1 MQLTDN
7 KILLGHSYDGSYYL
21 AGSII
26 TIDENNNLTLKKD
39 KHLLYEDKAIS
50 SSRGIKMIKLNENNV
65 IIFNSTGLLSCAKL
79 IISDDDMILG
89 KCTVVSTHIDYGN
102 YTVSNLIG
110 NDKLMIVGSTDG
122 NIGFLYGTVV
132 KINNNLTV
140 DKDIALNSIK
150 GSGWNGNFITVLN
163 DNIFIGYA
171 YDGDN
176 KLNGIL
182 GKIDD
187 NIDKTNISDNILG
200 VAKTS
205 GKSNE
210 IVQVYV
216 PKTEHYL
223 LTEEGNQLIGE
234 EGEIIK
240 CIL

>member
-7 KILLGHSYDGSYYL
+7 KILLGHSYNGSSYL

-39 KHLLYEDKAIS
+39 KNLLYEDKAIS

-65 IIFNSTGLLSCAKL
+65 IIINSIGRNDSDLLSCAKL

-110 NDKLMIVGSTDG
+110 NDKLMIVGSTNG
-122 NIGFLYGTVV
+122 NRGFLYGTVV

-200 VAKTS
+200 IAKTS

-216 PKTEHYL
+216 PS
-223 LTEEGNQLIGE
+223 I
-234 EGEIIK
+234 
-240 CIL
+240 

>member
-7 KILLGHSYDGSYYL
+7 KILLGHSYNDSLYL

-39 KHLLYEDKAIS
+39 KHLLYEDNIKS
-50 SSRGIKMIKLNENNV
+50 SSYGIKMIKLNENNV
-65 IIFNSTGLLSCAKL
+65 IINSIESNDFRLLSCAKL

-89 KCTVVSTHIDYGN
+89 KCTVVSTHIDYVN

-110 NDKLMIVGSTDG
+110 NDKLMIVGSTNG
-122 NIGFLYGTVV
+122 NRGFLYGTVV

-216 PKTEHYL
+216 PS
-223 LTEEGNQLIGE
+223 I
-234 EGEIIK
+234 
-240 CIL
+240 